1 MSFVEMLEFIIEY
14 LNIDFDYEIVE
25 DDYCYCDHENQ
36 IVGMNIDDCFAN
48 GEEFLQFVTE
58 FYPKARE
65 FNIILWSFLHELGH
79 YQETEVDYNDL
90 FLRSIVRIGADEPA
104 MARSYFRLPREKEA
118 TIWAVNFISENFE
131 KCKIVSDMLID
142 WMKGRLK

>member
-25 DDYCYCDHENQ
+25 DDCCYRDHENQ
-36 IVGMNIDDCFAN
+36 IIAMNIDDCFAN

-65 FNIILWSFLHELGH
+65 FNIVLWSFLHELGH

-90 FLRSIVRIGADEPA
+90 FLRSIVRIGADELA

-131 KCKIVSDMLID
+131 KCKIASDILID
-142 WMKGRLK
+142 WMKGSLK